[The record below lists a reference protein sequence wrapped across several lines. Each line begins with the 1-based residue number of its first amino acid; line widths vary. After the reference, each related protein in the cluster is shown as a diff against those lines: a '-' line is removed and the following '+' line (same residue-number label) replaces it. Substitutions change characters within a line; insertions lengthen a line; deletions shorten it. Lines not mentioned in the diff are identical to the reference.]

1 MITSL
6 AVALRDWALGPE
18 ELLIVCILVVCFL
31 ATSRHRTVP

>member
-6 AVALRDWALGPE
+6 AVALRDWTLGPE
-18 ELLIVCILVVCFL
+18 ELLIDCALVVCFL